1 MYTVG
6 CFNISVALK
15 KIEGPYSR
23 GMVDPETGK
32 PLWVDEDMLAVAP
45 PDYPQLAEGLE
56 IGALY
61 QEVPG
66 PDGYGGILHYL
77 DSLEDYCDWCEKL
90 VSLVTNGKK
99 LKECPKDEVE
109 WSNGLSELVED
120 LDQYPET
127 EGRGPFWELLR
138 YGLRGMTFG
147 PVVCQK
153 LATDFEKWK
162 SAADTLGDSEFSG
175 WYSHIWSTFSL
186 AGDAGR
192 VTSPWGWTEDM
203 EPKLGIETLA
213 IFKSPA
219 ERIGHHVEDVEQAND
234 TCHYHDI

>member
-1 MYTVG
+1 
-6 CFNISVALK
+6 
-15 KIEGPYSR
+15 
-23 GMVDPETGK
+23 
-32 PLWVDEDMLAVAP
+32 
-45 PDYPQLAEGLE
+45 
-56 IGALY
+56 
-61 QEVPG
+61 
-66 PDGYGGILHYL
+66 
-77 DSLEDYCDWCEKL
+77 
-90 VSLVTNGKK
+90 
-99 LKECPKDEVE
+99 
-109 WSNGLSELVED
+109 
-120 LDQYPET
+120 
-127 EGRGPFWELLR
+127 
-138 YGLRGMTFG
+138 MTFG

-162 SAADTLGDSEFSG
+162 SAADTLGDSKFSS

-192 VTSPWGWTEDM
+192 VTSPWGWTKDM